1 MLVLGGLVRLVSLLL
16 LIVLALVGLAV
27 VVLALDPAGGAKL
40 LQLPQLRDVV
50 GPWLDGLEAGSATDV
65 VSVLSG
71 VGAVLL
77 GLALLA
83 GLLIP
88 RRERLVFLTRGGP
101 GTLTARRRALAHVAT
116 ALAEQAR
123 GVTEAKVRVRA
134 RRRSGG
140 RLRVRANRTKPA
152 DARDVERGVS
162 AQLEDLT
169 QPFKLKASVHT
180 RPPGRG
186 ARVQ

>member
-1 MLVLGGLVRLVSLLL
+1 MLVLRGLVRLVSLVLL
-16 LIVLALVGLAV
+16 VVLALAGVAV
-27 VVLALDPAGGAKL
+27 VVLAVAPAGGATL
-40 LQLPQLRDVV
+40 LGLPQLRDAV
-50 GPWLDGLEAGSATDV
+50 GPWLDGLEAGGATDV

-71 VGAVLL
+71 AGAVLL

-83 GLLIP
+83 GLLVP
-88 RRERLVFLTRGGP
+88 RRERLVSLTRGGP

-123 GVTEAKVRVRA
+123 GVTDAKVKVRP

-140 RLRVRANRTKPA
+140 RLRVRATRTKPA
-152 DARDVERGVS
+152 DARDVERGVG

-180 RPPGRG
+180 RPPARG